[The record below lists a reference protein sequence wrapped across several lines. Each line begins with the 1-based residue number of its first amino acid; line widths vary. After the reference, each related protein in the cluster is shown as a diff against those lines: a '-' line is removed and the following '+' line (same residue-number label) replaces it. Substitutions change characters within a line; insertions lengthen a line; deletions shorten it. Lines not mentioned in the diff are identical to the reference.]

1 MKTYF
6 PELNYHNIYEHM
18 ITYLKTTMKTYFLE
32 LNYFNKYEHIIR
44 HIYILH

>member
-6 PELNYHNIYEHM
+6 LELNYHNIYEHM
-18 ITYLKTTMKTYFLE
+18 ITYLKTTMKTY
-32 LNYFNKYEHIIR
+32 NKYEHIIR